1 MIVSQVLR
9 TVLRDVTANL
19 NPILMKKLLLL
30 FALVSSGACAQ
41 RPSRYQG
48 EFNMAYAIGVG
59 NLGLDRLNV
68 ETVHGVRFSPYLMAG
83 VGLGIHM
90 YTWQGMRSTLVPIFV
105 DMKGY
110 FMRRRTSPY
119 LGIDLGYGI
128 GTGVDRGVG
137 GLYVSPTFGV
147 SCGLGGNAAFI
158 LGIAFQSQQL
168 LVNSVSVSF
177 NAVAVKAAV
186 TF

>member
-1 MIVSQVLR
+1 
-9 TVLRDVTANL
+9 
-19 NPILMKKLLLL
+19 MKKLLLL
-30 FALVSSGACAQ
+30 FVVALVSSGAFAQ
-41 RPSRYQG
+41 RPVRYQG
-48 EFNMAYAIGVG
+48 EFNLAYAIGVG
-59 NLGLDRLNV
+59 NLGINRFNV
-68 ETVHGVRFSPYLMAG
+68 EMVHGARFSPYFMAG
-83 VGLGIHM
+83 VGLGVHM
-90 YTWQGMRSTLVPIFV
+90 YTLNGMRSTLVPIFV

-128 GTGVDRGVG
+128 GTGADKGVG

-147 SCGLGGNAAFI
+147 SCGLGGNSALI

-168 LVNSVSVSF
+168 TVSHLSVSV
-177 NAVAVKAAV
+177 NAVAIKAAV